1 MPIGKNVVYIVQ
13 SESTIDGEVVKE
25 LSFQQLLYWLDVLTR
40 NDVKFK
46 VLYRLD
52 HEAKQLEFNFA

>member
-25 LSFQQLLYWLDVLTR
+25 LSFQQLLFWMDVLTR

-52 HEAKQLEFNFA
+52 NESKQLEFNFA

>member
-13 SESTIDGEVVKE
+13 SESFGGEVVKE
-25 LSFQQLLYWLDVLTR
+25 LSFQQLLFWMDVLTR
-40 NDVKFK
+40 NDIKFK

>member
-13 SESTIDGEVVKE
+13 SESFGGEVVKE
-25 LSFQQLLYWLDVLTR
+25 LSFQQLLFWMDVLTR

>member
-1 MPIGKNVVYIVQ
+1 MIVYIIK

-25 LSFQQLLYWLDVLTR
+25 LSFQQLLFWMDVLTR

-52 HEAKQLEFNFA
+52 NESKQLEFNFA